1 MGRTVEQMRS
11 INISATRAK
20 AAPHVFRLP
29 TVPEKP
35 AIRSQQH
42 FGFGPMP
49 ALDNPRWER
58 FAQAIVEG
66 LANGDRKPYSQGRA
80 YIAAGYT
87 AKDQGKRGGSAE
99 CAASRL
105 LNRVKPIL
113 ERVRELQAIAARNAA
128 ETAEKM
134 ARELN
139 EIQYEARADKAHAAA
154 VSAVLGKAR
163 ILNIVP
169 DESAKPID
177 FAQAKSMQD
186 IGRKLLQSVG
196 FSSPDDVSI
205 QAAIEANDAFIE
217 RLEAIR
223 DAAQVTIDQDN

>member
-1 MGRTVEQMRS
+1 
-11 INISATRAK
+11 
-20 AAPHVFRLP
+20 
-29 TVPEKP
+29 
-35 AIRSQQH
+35 
-42 FGFGPMP
+42 MP

-113 ERVRELQAIAARNAA
+113 ERVRELQAIGAKNAA
-128 ETAEKM
+128 ETVEKM

-163 ILNIVP
+163 LLNIMP
-169 DESAKPID
+169 NEAPNPID
-177 FAQAKSMQD
+177 FAQAHSMQD

-196 FSSPDDVSI
+196 FASPDDASI
-205 QAAIEANDAFIE
+205 QAAIEANDAFVG

-223 DAAQVTIDQDN
+223 DAAQALTIDQDD

>member
-1 MGRTVEQMRS
+1 
-11 INISATRAK
+11 
-20 AAPHVFRLP
+20 
-29 TVPEKP
+29 
-35 AIRSQQH
+35 
-42 FGFGPMP
+42 MP
-49 ALDNPRWER
+49 ALANPRWER

-163 ILNIVP
+163 ILNIIP
-169 DESAKPID
+169 EDRFRTSQLNARHR
-177 FAQAKSMQD
+177 AQ
-186 IGRKLLQSVG
+186 I
-196 FSSPDDVSI
+196 
-205 QAAIEANDAFIE
+205 AAIRWLQRTRRCFDPGCH
-217 RLEAIR
+217 RLER
-223 DAAQVTIDQDN
+223 QVH